1 MLKTALSR
9 KTLRLHDASK
19 RTPAIQSLIEFH
31 SYVHQPHAS
40 SSSNR
45 ADARPSECVACSSDR
60 GVVRRANHKR
70 LEGCR
75 GAAARRRRAAARRRR
90 AARRGSERR
99 RGGRRAVLVELD
111 DALSHDE

>member
-1 MLKTALSR
+1 MLKTARSR
-9 KTLRLHDASK
+9 ETLCIHDASK
-19 RTPAIQSLIEFH
+19 RTPAIQSLIELH

-75 GAAARRRRAAARRRR
+75 GAAARRRRAA
-90 AARRGSERR
+90 RRGSERR
-99 RGGRRAVLVELD
+99 RGGRRAVLVELV